1 MRKYI
6 KSLVKKVITQ
16 DFCGV
21 AAEMAFWFIL
31 GLFPF
36 LLFLTSL
43 FAWLG
48 KKTLITPI
56 LTFITDIA
64 PKDVSSLILNTL
76 EEAMIFKQGKLIA
89 IFGLVITIALAA
101 NAIAAIIKGLN
112 RAYAIEET
120 RSFIYTRILSVVMV
134 FINSLLLFLAV
145 NLIILGKVFLNF
157 MIAYPAFSNLSLQ
170 SIDIISIV
178 RWPVSYFAL
187 AFCAIANYYMLPA
200 IDGNE
205 KIKLKSVLP
214 GTLFFSFLWILG
226 SWSFSLYLSNLNAYN
241 KVYGAIGAVAILMV
255 WLYYTS
261 LIILI
266 GGEINSRVYSKLMSQ
281 KLSEKISQ

>member
-6 KSLVKKVITQ
+6 ESLIKKILDQ

-56 LTFITDIA
+56 INFITNIA
-64 PKDVSSLILNTL
+64 PKDVASLILNTL
-76 EEAMIFKQGKLIA
+76 NEAMIFKQGKLIA
-89 IFGLVITIALAA
+89 IFGLIITIALAA
-101 NAIAAIIKGLN
+101 NAIAVIIKGLN
-112 RAYAIEET
+112 RAYAIEEN
-120 RSFIYTRILSVVMV
+120 RNFIYTRTLSVLMV
-134 FINSLLLFLAV
+134 FINSLVLFLTV
-145 NLIILGKVFLNF
+145 NFIVLGKVILSFL
-157 MIAYPAFSNLSLQ
+157 ISYTALSKM
-170 SIDIISIV
+170 SIDIISII
-178 RWPVSYFAL
+178 RWPVSYLAL
-187 AFCAIANYYMLPA
+187 AFCAIGNYYILPA
-200 IDGNE
+200 IEGNE

-214 GTLFFSFLWILG
+214 GTFFFCLFWMLG
-226 SWSFSLYLSNLNAYN
+226 SWCFSIYLSNLNAYN
-241 KVYGAIGAVAILMV
+241 KVYGTIGAFAILMV

-261 LIILI
+261 LILLV
-266 GGEINSRVYSKLMSQ
+266 GGEINSRFYKRLMD
-281 KLSEKISQ
+281 KKSEKI

>member
-6 KSLVKKVITQ
+6 ETLIRKIIEQ

-43 FAWLG
+43 FAWMG

-56 LTFITDIA
+56 LNFITTIA
-64 PKDVSSLILNTL
+64 PKDVANLIIETLN
-76 EEAMIFKQGKLIA
+76 EAMIFKQGTLIA
-89 IFGLVITIALAA
+89 VFGLCITIFLAS
-101 NAIAAIIKGLN
+101 NAIFVIIKGLN
-112 RAYAIEET
+112 RAHAIEET
-120 RSFIYTRILSVVMV
+120 RNLIYTRTLAILMV
-134 FINSLLLFLAV
+134 FINSLVLFLVV
-145 NLIILGKVFLNF
+145 NFIVLGKVILDF
-157 MIAYPAFSNLSLQ
+157 MIEYTALSKL

-178 RWPVSYFAL
+178 RWPVSYLAL
-187 AFCAIANYYMLPA
+187 AFCAIGNYYILPA
-200 IDGNE
+200 IEGND

-214 GTLFFSFLWILG
+214 GTLFFSFFWMLG
-226 SWSFSLYLSNLNAYN
+226 SWCFSLYLSNLNTYN

-266 GGEINSRVYSKLMSQ
+266 GGEINSRVYDKLIQ
-281 KLSEKISQ
+281 NKD

>member
-1 MRKYI
+1 MRQYI
-6 KSLVKKVITQ
+6 ESLIKKIIDQ

-56 LTFITDIA
+56 LNFLTSIA
-64 PKDVSSLILNTL
+64 PKDVASLILNTL
-76 EEAMIFKQGKLIA
+76 NEAMIFKQGKLIA

-101 NAIAAIIKGLN
+101 NAIAVIIKGLN
-112 RAYAIEET
+112 RAYAIEEN
-120 RSFIYTRILSVVMV
+120 RSFIYTRILSIIMV
-134 FINSLLLFLAV
+134 FMNSLVLFLAV
-145 NLIILGKVFLNF
+145 NLIVLGKVFLDF
-157 MIAYPAFSNLSLQ
+157 MIAYPAFSVLSLQ
-170 SIDIISIV
+170 SIDIISVV
-178 RWPVSYFAL
+178 RWPVSYLAL
-187 AFCAIANYYMLPA
+187 AFCAIGNYFILPA
-200 IDGNE
+200 IDGNDR
-205 KIKLKSVLP
+205 IKFKSVLP
-214 GTLFFSFLWILG
+214 GTLFFCFFWMVG
-226 SWSFSLYLSNLNAYN
+226 SWGFSLYLSNLNAYN

-261 LIILI
+261 LILLV
-266 GGEINSRVYSKLMSQ
+266 GGEINSRVYSRLMKKNENQ
-281 KLSEKISQ
+281 

>member
-6 KSLVKKVITQ
+6 ESLVKKIIEQ

-43 FAWLG
+43 FAWMG

-56 LTFITDIA
+56 LNFITNIA
-64 PKDVSSLILNTL
+64 PKDVAGLIMNTL
-76 EEAMIFKQGKLIA
+76 NEAMIFKQGKLIA
-89 IFGLVITIALAA
+89 IFGLVITIALAS
-101 NAIAAIIKGLN
+101 NAIAVIIKGLN

-120 RSFIYTRILSVVMV
+120 RSFIYTRTLSILMV

-145 NLIILGKVFLNF
+145 NLIVLGKVFLDF
-157 MIAYPAFSNLSLQ
+157 MFQYTILSKL
-170 SIDIISIV
+170 SVDIISII
-178 RWPVSYFAL
+178 RWPVSYLAL
-187 AFCAIANYYMLPA
+187 AFCAIGNYFILPC
-200 IDGNE
+200 IEGND
-205 KIKLKSVLP
+205 KIKFKSVMP
-214 GTLFFSFLWILG
+214 GTLFFSFFWILG
-226 SWSFSLYLSNLNAYN
+226 SWCFSLYLSNLNAYN
-241 KVYGAIGAVAILMV
+241 KVYGTIGAFAILMV

-261 LIILI
+261 LIVLV
-266 GGEINSRVYSKLMSQ
+266 GGEINSRVYARLTKKSN
-281 KLSEKISQ
+281 